1 MLLLMDKFGLFY
13 FALIV
18 FMKEKE
24 KRMKGFFFNINALL
38 RIRHLYYYNSVVMP
52 LLLLIPIGCLRQQH
66 INYLCLYNSE
76 MNG

>member
-1 MLLLMDKFGLFY
+1 
-13 FALIV
+13 
-18 FMKEKE
+18 
-24 KRMKGFFFNINALL
+24 MKGFFFNINALL